1 MAPRRPTTRPRATAP
16 RAPPRAIPRT
26 RLDVDARRAQL
37 IALGLEVFSGRAYD
51 EVSIDEIARSAGISK
66 GLLYHY
72 FSTKRGFYV
81 AAIREAA
88 RRLVEETRTDPNDS
102 PLARLHAGL
111 DAYLSYVARHG
122 PAYAALLRGG
132 IGSDPEVAGIVEET
146 RALMLGRMMEDLP
159 VAKRSAFV
167 RAMLRGWVGF
177 VEAAALD
184 WIEHRDVG
192 AQALR
197 DGMVDVLLVALRISA
212 SELETADKP

>member
-1 MAPRRPTTRPRATAP
+1 MARRRSSARPRAPAP
-16 RAPPRAIPRT
+16 RATPRAVPRT
-26 RLDVDARRAQL
+26 RLDVDERRAQL
-37 IALGLEVFSGRAYD
+37 IALGLDVFSGRAYD
-51 EVSIDEIARSAGISK
+51 EVSIDEVARSAGISK

-88 RRLVEETRTDPNDS
+88 RRLVEETRTDPNDA
-102 PLARLHAGL
+102 PLARIQAGL

-132 IGSDPEVAGIVEET
+132 IGSDPEVSRIVEDT
-146 RALMLGRMMEDLP
+146 RASMLERMMKDLP
-159 VAKRSAFV
+159 VEKRSAFA

-184 WIEHRDVG
+184 WIDHKDVG
-192 AQALR
+192 AEPLR
-197 DGMVDVLLVALRISA
+197 DGMVDVLLVALRISVVD
-212 SELETADKP
+212 LETAGKR